1 MRIHCLL
8 LSILVITGCTNQKH
22 NPILNT
28 GAIATQIIKINTTR
42 DTIVR
47 TANGAL
53 LKIEKGSF
61 SGGEGEVELQLKEA
75 YSFKDIVTAGLT
87 TRSNGKP
94 LSSDG
99 MIYLKATDGGIKI
112 IKPVNI
118 SLPTDDYDPAMLLFK
133 GEEKEG
139 LVNWVEPVPLIDTMS
154 PYLQAGRNLFQQ
166 NCSSCHAYD
175 KAGTGPAMK
184 GLEARGPWSNRVELY
199 KFTRDVVHYLQVNC
213 YAKELLAQY
222 GSVMPSFPQLSD
234 QSLDAIYDYIKHEDQ
249 KAGVDLTVKQTSA
262 CQDSCRRFDSV
273 RYKVEERVR
282 GLQQARQALIDSND
296 LRINYDRLDS
306 SGTGPMPNTRDREGL
321 PEKVTP
327 EDYRAIYYRFDITSF
342 GWYNIDKL
350 QEVAKDDET
359 SLKLTVDESLSKEI
373 DVFIAVP
380 KYKVFDRG
388 GKVADGVHY
397 GFFTMDGKLP
407 LPVGVKIVVFAL
419 GEADGKIIYDYKELI
434 STAENEIALT
444 PKLATK
450 EEFNEAVKRFS
461 LDRLSIEAN
470 NARNAG
476 EIRKTDAEIKKQ
488 ESIVESWKP
497 KLCDC
502 RCLQET
508 DSTSLVFVK

>member
-1 MRIHCLL
+1 MRILCLL
-8 LSILVITGCTNQKH
+8 LFVLAINGCTNQKR
-22 NPILNT
+22 NSILNT
-28 GAIATQIIKINTTR
+28 NAIATQTIKINTAR
-42 DTIVR
+42 DTIVK

-61 SGGEGEVELQLKEA
+61 SGGQGEVELQLKEA
-75 YSFKDIVTAGLT
+75 YSFKDIVIAGLT

-99 MIYLKATDGGIKI
+99 MIYIKATDDEIKI
-112 IKPVNI
+112 IKPVNV
-118 SLPTDDYDPAMLLFK
+118 SLPTEHYDPEMLLFK
-133 GEEKEG
+133 GEEADGK
-139 LVNWVEPVPLIDTMS
+139 VNWVEPVRLIDTMS

-166 NCSSCHAYD
+166 HCATCHAYD

-184 GLEARGPWSNRVELY
+184 GLEARGPWGNRAELY
-199 KFTRDVVHYLQVNC
+199 KFTRDVGHYLQVNC
-213 YAKELLAQY
+213 YVKELQAQY
-222 GSVMPSFPQLSD
+222 VSIMPSFPGLSD
-234 QSLDAIYDYIKHEDQ
+234 QSLDAIYDYIKGEDQ

-273 RYKVEERVR
+273 RYKVAAKVL
-282 GLQQARQALIDSND
+282 GLQQNRQALIDSNE
-296 LRINYDRLDS
+296 LRINYTRLDS
-306 SGTGPMPNTRDREGL
+306 SGTGPMPTRDRGGL

-327 EDYRAIYYRFDITSF
+327 EDYRATYYRFDITSF

-359 SLKLTVDESLSKEI
+359 SLKLTVDESLSTEI

-388 GKVADGVHY
+388 GKLANGVQY

-407 LPVGVKIVVFAL
+407 LPVGVKVVVFAL
-419 GEADGKIIYDYKELI
+419 GEADGKIIYEYKEFI

-470 NARNAG
+470 NSKNAG
-476 EIRKTDAEIKKQ
+476 EIRKIDTEIKKQ

-502 RCLQET
+502 RCLQEA
-508 DSTSLVFVK
+508 DSTRFVFAK